1 MNFNSVLKNAFKKV
15 CTEKDSERFSTERIV
30 FMFAV
35 CVVALYHLILPISFG
50 DDVVY
55 KTILD
60 EQTLGEFLRFQWENW
75 TSRILIEFVLLSVIK
90 YDLLWR
96 ILDTIFVVTLG
107 MMLGKITEEKV
118 FSYALLLLYPFHEMA
133 SAGWINTTLNYL
145 WPLWSGMLIFVNYKK
160 YVTGIKLHWSVY
172 LWSIP
177 AVLFAC
183 DQEQMAVVMLIVTVG
198 MIGIGFSRKQYKL
211 FYVYL
216 MFGLNLACLAK
227 MLLCPGNQA
236 RSATETS
243 IRYAAFFDL
252 SVGDKLFLGI
262 YNVELTF
269 IAKPHIL
276 FFPIT
281 ICLAILVIHKTKA
294 SWKRWV
300 AAIPAVI
307 TLAHTVLT
315 ESMTKWAKV
324 FWRYEG
330 ETFELESL
338 GIYRWLVWLYF
349 GLVLG
354 SLVFTMYVL
363 WAEEIRRFWV
373 MLIVWG
379 AGLAS
384 AVMMGFS
391 PTMFDSGPR
400 TMLFFCFA
408 MMVVIGLCVHQDRE
422 TIRRL
427 PQETK
432 RFFYCA
438 GAVWISASV
447 INELAF
453 IAGFIKNT

>member
-1 MNFNSVLKNAFKKV
+1 MNDGLKGKN
-15 CTEKDSERFSTERIV
+15 TERSSAERIV
-30 FMFAV
+30 FVVVV
-35 CVVALYHLILPISFG
+35 CVIALYHMILPISFG

-75 TSRILIEFVLLSVIK
+75 TSRILIEFVLLSIIK

-96 ILDTIFVVTLG
+96 ILDTVFVVTLG
-107 MMLGKITEEKV
+107 TMLGKITREKV
-118 FSYALLLLYPFHEMA
+118 FSYAILLLYPFHEMA

-145 WPLWSGMLIFVNYKK
+145 WPLWSGMLIFTNYQK
-160 YVTGIKLHWSVY
+160 YMTGEKLHWSVY

-198 MIGIGFSRKQYKL
+198 MIGIGISRKR
-211 FYVYL
+211 YL
-216 MFGLNLACLAK
+216 MPYVDLMFLLNLACLAK

-243 IRYAAFFDL
+243 IRYAAFSDL
-252 SVGDKLFLGI
+252 SVVDKIFLGV
-262 YNVELTF
+262 YNVESTF
-269 IAKPHIL
+269 IARPHIL

-281 ICLAILVIHKTKA
+281 LLLAFYVFQKTKIG
-294 SWKRWV
+294 WKRGI
-300 AAIPAVI
+300 AAVSAAI
-307 TLAHTVLT
+307 TLAHCVLA
-315 ESMTKWAKV
+315 ESMTKWDQV
-324 FWRYEG
+324 FWRCEAG
-330 ETFELESL
+330 QFDLESL
-338 GIYRWLVWLYF
+338 GIYRLLVWLFF
-349 GLVLG
+349 GLVLC
-354 SLVFTMYVL
+354 SLVFTMYML
-363 WAEEIRRFWV
+363 WEEKIRSFWA
-373 MLIVWG
+373 MLILWG

-408 MMVVIGLCVHQDRE
+408 MMTVIGMCVHQHKRSFL
-422 TIRRL
+422 RL
-427 PQETK
+427 PQDVR
-432 RFFYCA
+432 RFWYGV
-438 GAVWISASV
+438 GALWILASV